1 MQTSE
6 DRACPESSERSLY
19 YAKIMQIA
27 DIMTARGKNMH
38 RGGKK
43 KRRGRVA
50 AQPDGGGAAVAFSPE
65 NAPL

>member
-1 MQTSE
+1 
-6 DRACPESSERSLY
+6 
-19 YAKIMQIA
+19 MQIA
-27 DIMTARGKNMH
+27 DIMPARGKNMH

-50 AQPDGGGAAVAFSPE
+50 AQPDGSGAAVAFSPE

>member
-1 MQTSE
+1 
-6 DRACPESSERSLY
+6 
-19 YAKIMQIA
+19 MQIA
-27 DIMTARGKNMH
+27 DIMPVRGKNMH

-43 KRRGRVA
+43 KRRGGVA